1 MVLLF
6 AQECDVVL
14 SVQLAVFDLRIHKI
28 VDLMVNESGSEIGP
42 CGTPYS
48 VLLFSLTYY
57 RFNVFDNG
65 EFHTRIIGP

>member
-1 MVLLF
+1 M
-6 AQECDVVL
+6 
-14 SVQLAVFDLRIHKI
+14 FDLRIHKI